1 LTKFAIEC
9 RTLTKKFNGFT
20 AVDNLNLKVRKGE
33 IFGFIGPNGAGK
45 TTAIR
50 MICGVLSPSTG
61 TAIVDD
67 FDVVKNPEEVK
78 QRIGYMA
85 QNFILYGDLTTYENL
100 DFYGTIYGL
109 SQSQRKQRIKELLEL
124 VKLQDFENYLAN
136 ELSGGMRN
144 RLSLANA
151 LLHEPKILI
160 LDEPTAG
167 VDPPLRRTFWQ
178 FFRELNAKGTTILV
192 TTHYLDEAEHCDR
205 LGMISNGN
213 LIAEGSPTEIVRKV
227 HNGDLVQVT
236 VRDSEQD
243 LRNIL
248 VDVDE
253 IKEIL
258 FFRDI
263 EPRGCLTHFVVENAD
278 SDLPKIQKLLYSKK
292 IDVLTAGKVSISME
306 DAFIKLME
314 EGS

>member
-1 LTKFAIEC
+1 MIKFAIEC

-20 AVDNLNLKVRKGE
+20 AVDNLNLQVRKGE

-61 TAIVDD
+61 TAIIDGI
-67 FDVVKNPEEVK
+67 DVVKNPEEVK

-85 QNFILYGDLTTYENL
+85 QNFILYGDLTAYENL

-109 SQSQRKQRIKELLEL
+109 SQSQRKQRIKELLNL
-124 VKLQDFENYLAN
+124 TQLQDFENYLAN

-151 LLHEPKILI
+151 LLHDPEILI

-167 VDPPLRRTFWQ
+167 IDPPLRRTFWR

-205 LGMISNGN
+205 LGLISNGK
-213 LIAEGSPTEIVRKV
+213 LIAEGTPTEIVRKV

-236 VRDSEQD
+236 VRESEQD

-248 VDVDE
+248 VHVDE

-263 EPRGCLTHFVVENAD
+263 EPHGCLTHFIVEDAD
-278 SDLPKIQKLLYSKK
+278 SDLPKIQKLLYSKN

-314 EGS
+314 GS